1 MTIKKT
7 ALLTLLAAVFILGV
21 ILDMMPIHI
30 HDGVDK
36 ICHFVAFSIFSGLLT
51 VCYVEFF
58 GAKLINRFLF
68 YLLTIGGIMACF
80 SELLQKFSSIDRD
93 CSALD
98 WLFDILAIG
107 FVGGIT
113 YLYYSLKEK
122 KDKLSD

>member
-1 MTIKKT
+1 MTIKKIT
-7 ALLTLLAAVFILGV
+7 LLTLLAAVFISGV

-51 VCYVEFF
+51 ACYVEFF
-58 GAKLINRFLF
+58 GTKLINRFLF
-68 YLLTIGGIMACF
+68 YLLTIGGVVACF

-113 YLYYSLKEK
+113 YLYYSLKER
-122 KDKLSD
+122 KDD

>member
-30 HDGVDK
+30 HGGVDK

>member
-107 FVGGIT
+107 FVGKIT